1 MAVTGG
7 AGGDG
12 GGGAAEYEH
21 PCRCG
26 DAYRLTGL
34 DVAAAVAGHEE
45 DDQQRRQGQRQAQ
58 LVNGGAGP
66 DEAAQAEILVPCGSC
81 SLHICVASPRSNV
94 HLATVSRSH
103 LAGVLEDCLASTRP
117 PTQPAKWLQAAT
129 DNRGVYRA
137 HGHDEDELLYN
148 RLAPSRGQSTAMQTH
163 ADPLVQGTSA
173 SFVGGWLAEK

>member
-34 DVAAAVAGHEE
+34 DVAATVAGHEE

-58 LVNGGAGP
+58 GGAGP
-66 DEAAQAEILVPCGSC
+66 EEAVQAEILVPCGSC
-81 SLHICVASPRSNV
+81 SLQICPSARADSLLQTP
-94 HLATVSRSH
+94 SRAH
-103 LAGVLEDCLASTRP
+103 DAVYLAGMPEDCLACTRP
-117 PTQPAKWLQAAT
+117 PMTPAKWQQMAHCQQ
-129 DNRGVYRA
+129 RA
-137 HGHDEDELLYN
+137 SPGQDEDDRELQ
-148 RLAPSRGQSTAMQTH
+148 PV
-163 ADPLVQGTSA
+163 VQKTESN
-173 SFVGGWLAEK
+173 